1 MGEALI
7 TRRGGPGAKVYDGT
21 QDLSFDLNPSYDGE
35 TEVTIGFAP
44 DLVIMKRTVNPTST
58 GQIWVWYGI
67 GVGSDAWCYGRES
80 SSNLSSEYG
89 SYAPNIVRTTDT
101 GFVLGECNRT
111 LRKFSGTYR
120 IYAVKYT

>member
-7 TRRGGPGAKVYDGT
+7 SRRGVVSKVYDAEQT
-21 QDLSFDLNPSYDGE
+21 LSIDLNPSYGGE
-35 TEVTIGFAP
+35 TEITVGFAP
-44 DLVIMKRTVNPTST
+44 DLVIMERTANPSGT

-80 SSNLSSEYG
+80 SSNLSSESG

-101 GFVLGECNRT
+101 GFVLGENNRT